1 MEFIS
6 FQAFT
11 NILHAIN
18 NTAYQYKDA
27 TEKYISY
34 LINRQTQYIWNYL
47 TSLSFKTD
55 VRVD

>member
-34 LINRQTQYIWNYL
+34 LINRQTQYI
-47 TSLSFKTD
+47 
-55 VRVD
+55 